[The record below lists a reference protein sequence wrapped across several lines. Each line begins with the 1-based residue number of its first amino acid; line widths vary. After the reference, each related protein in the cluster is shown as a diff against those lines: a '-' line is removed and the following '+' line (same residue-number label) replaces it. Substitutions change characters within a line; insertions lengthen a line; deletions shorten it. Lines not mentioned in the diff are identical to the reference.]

1 VIAWEESGDGPPVVL
16 VHGLTE
22 ERRLWDSVVP
32 LLEPHFRC
40 LRLDLP
46 GHGASA
52 DADAYGPATMSE
64 AIAGVVDEAGVD
76 EAPIVVGHSLGAV
89 AVTFYA
95 TQAPVRAV
103 VNLDQPMRVGDFAR
117 ALAPLRDALR
127 GDGFDAAV
135 AAIFDTLGME
145 GVPADVARQIE
156 ALHHAARQDV
166 VVGYWATVL
175 DSDPDDL
182 DDLVTAAL
190 QQLAVP
196 YVSIH
201 GRDPGADYVDWLTAR
216 MPTSTV
222 EVWGTGGHYPHL
234 ADPERFAARVRQLV

>member
-16 VHGLTE
+16 VHGITE

-40 LRLDLP
+40 VRLDLP

-52 DADAYGPATMSE
+52 DADEYGPATMSE

-76 EAPIVVGHSLGAV
+76 EAPIVVGHSMGAV

-117 ALAPLRDALR
+117 ALAPLRAALR
-127 GDGFDAAV
+127 SDGFHGAFG
-135 AAIFDTLGME
+135 AIFDTLGME
-145 GVPADVARQIE
+145 GVPEDVGRQIE
-156 ALHHAARQDV
+156 ALHHAARQEV
-166 VVGYWATVL
+166 VVGYWAAVL
-175 DSDPDDL
+175 DTDPDELTDAVTGVL
-182 DDLVTAAL
+182 QSVTA
-190 QQLAVP
+190 P

-201 GRDPGADYVDWLTAR
+201 GRDPGDDYRAWLTAVL
-216 MPTSTV
+216 PTSTM

-234 ADPERFAARVRQLV
+234 ADPERFARRLREL